1 MKRGIAI
8 EKVISKTLCQADER
22 NGASPD
28 DFTKWEV
35 AKIAIYSPL
44 LKIKM

>member
-28 DFTKWEV
+28 DLPKWEV
-35 AKIAIYSPL
+35 AKIARNSPQL
-44 LKIKM
+44 EIKM